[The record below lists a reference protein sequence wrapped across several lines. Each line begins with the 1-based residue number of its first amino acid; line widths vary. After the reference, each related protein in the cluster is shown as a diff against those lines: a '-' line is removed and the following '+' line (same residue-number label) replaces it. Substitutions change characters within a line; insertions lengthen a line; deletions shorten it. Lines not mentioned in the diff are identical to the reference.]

1 MGMTRLYERWEDL
14 DELFE
19 QAVALPPDEVDAF
32 CRSACGDDREL
43 YELLHDLVTSAEVS
57 DETVRRSISK
67 LAQDVAA
74 DKPLTGERIGAY
86 QLEDLLG
93 RGGMGDVYL
102 ASRADGAF
110 DKKVAIK
117 VVRNLRV
124 TDHSSDHFRR
134 ERWVLASLNHPS
146 IPPLIDAGQLDD
158 GRLYFIG
165 GYVDGV
171 PIDDYCDANALSN
184 PLSEEQKLDLLSQV
198 GEALQHAHNNLV
210 LHLDIKPDNVLV
222 EADGKP
228 CLLDFGIARLMGEQM
243 EGYRAFTPGY
253 ASPEQIRGEYLT
265 AASDVFSLGALM
277 FRIFT
282 GHPPFSAPRFAPS
295 RTILAEREKFAE
307 RLAQLDELTKL
318 DADLQAIVRKAM
330 AEDPVDR
337 YPTVESFLLDL
348 KYYRNHLPVSARD
361 KTYGYR
367 LGKYLRRHRLAIGVV
382 ALVMAVLT
390 TFGFREADLRQQ
402 AQEASAVAAREA
414 ETARQVSDFVI
425 DLFGVSDPGE
435 ARGNSVTA
443 RELLDKGAERV
454 ANDLTDHPLIAAEFL
469 TVIGSVYVKLG
480 LSQPA
485 AEIFENTLALREA
498 VNGREAELAHV
509 LTRLGDAYT
518 RLSRFEDAESML
530 RRALDV
536 QEQAAQP
543 DYIEMEYTY
552 EILGN
557 LYMRLAR
564 YDEAEDMHQRGIAL
578 AEQYLGPNHPEYASH
593 LAALARV
600 YYHQGRNEESEALH
614 LQTIGILEHAWGA
627 DHPDLGLYFENIGN
641 VYNHMQRYDE
651 AVDYMRRGLALRQQV
666 LEANHPML
674 SYSLLNLSVVLI
686 NKDRLEEAEPY
697 LLRAIAIQEEIF
709 EPDDFRLALSRM
721 NLGELRFKSGELREA
736 KRLALIAENSL
747 AKTLEPNHPYLG
759 FSHLLLAD
767 IHFAEGDLETAAPYF
782 EHAYTVFG
790 GRPEEDPVR
799 SDMIDKYVS
808 FLRATGRDDEADA
821 LAPSPEP

>member
-14 DELFE
+14 DDLFE
-19 QAVALPPDEVDAF
+19 QAVSLPPDEVETF
-32 CRSACGDDREL
+32 CRSACGDDQEL

-67 LAQDVAA
+67 LAQDVAS
-74 DKPLTGERIGAY
+74 DTPLTGERIGAY
-86 QLEDLLG
+86 QLEHLLG

-117 VVRNLRV
+117 VVRNRQV
-124 TDHSSDHFRR
+124 TGHFSDHFRR
-134 ERWVLASLNHPS
+134 ERRVLASLNHPS
-146 IPPLIDAGQLDD
+146 IPPLIDAGQLED

-171 PIDDYCDANALSN
+171 PIDDYCDDNA
-184 PLSEEQKLDLLSQV
+184 LSEEQKLDLLRQV

-277 FRIFT
+277 FRIFN

-295 RTILAEREKFAE
+295 QTILAERKEFAE
-307 RLAQLDELTKL
+307 RLVQLDELTEL
-318 DADLQAIVRKAM
+318 NADLQAIVCKAM
-330 AEDPVDR
+330 AEDPAER
-337 YPTVESFLLDL
+337 YRTVESFLLDL
-348 KYYRNHLPVSARD
+348 KYYRNHLPVSARN

-382 ALVMAVLT
+382 ALVVAVLT
-390 TFGFREADLRQQ
+390 AFGFREADLRQQ

-414 ETARQVSDFVI
+414 ETSRQVSDFVI
-425 DLFGVSDPGE
+425 DLFEVSDPGE

-454 ANDLTDHPLIAAEFL
+454 ANDLADQPLIAAEFL
-469 TVIGSVYVKLG
+469 TVIGGVYVSLG
-480 LSQPA
+480 LFQPA
-485 AEIFENTLALREA
+485 AEIFENTLALRET
-498 VNGREAELAHV
+498 VEGRGAELAHV

-518 RLSRFEDAESML
+518 RLSRFEDAELVL

-543 DYIEMEYTY
+543 DYVEMEYTY
-552 EILGN
+552 EVLGN

-564 YDEAEDMHQRGIAL
+564 YDEAEDMHRRGITL
-578 AEQYLGPNHPEYASH
+578 AEQYLGPDHPEYASH

-600 YYHQGRNEESEALH
+600 HYDQGRNEESEVLYLKA
-614 LQTIGILEHAWGA
+614 IEILESAWGA

-641 VYNHMQRYDE
+641 LYNHMQRYDE
-651 AVDYMRRGLALRQQV
+651 AADYMRRGLTLREQV

-686 NKDRLEEAEPY
+686 NQDRLEDAEPY
-697 LLRAIAIQEEIF
+697 LLHAIAIQEEIF

-736 KRLALIAENSL
+736 KRLALMAENSL

-782 EHAYTVFG
+782 EHAYAVFG
-790 GRPEEDPVR
+790 ERPEEDPVR
-799 SDMIDKYVS
+799 IQMIDKYVG

-821 LAPSPEP
+821 LTPGSEP